1 MPFAAFGPRLP
12 EADERGSDLSTPGI
26 LTDLEPGRSV
36 MNKIIVGFDGTD
48 QARDALRL
56 GAALARASNARL
68 IAASAIEYGPEGWP
82 ASYESYNEARAAHYE
97 RVFEQARTE
106 LGELEFEARE
116 LQDTAA
122 HGLTDIAEQ
131 EGADLVVIGS
141 THHGAFGRVLAG
153 TVAARLFQGAPC
165 AVLVAPRGWSDRA
178 HAEIG
183 LIGVGYDGSP
193 EADLALVA
201 AEQLAAA
208 FGATLRVI
216 TVAPYIGIP
225 GEDAAAETVRPTWAE
240 ILDRGSKSISG
251 GTETERVMRQG
262 REATELALQGVDL
275 DLLVVGSRGY
285 GPLRRTLVGSVSD
298 ELVRTAPCPVLVV
311 PRGVRSGLEDEDS

>member
-1 MPFAAFGPRLP
+1 
-12 EADERGSDLSTPGI
+12 
-26 LTDLEPGRSV
+26 

-68 IAASAIEYGPEGWP
+68 IAASAIEYGPDPWIGP
-82 ASYESYNEARAAHYE
+82 ACHESYNEARAAHYE
-97 RVFEQARTE
+97 RVFEQARAE
-106 LGELEFEARE
+106 LGELKFEARE

-165 AVLVAPRGWSDRA
+165 AVLVAPRGWSHRA

-225 GEDAAAETVRPTWAE
+225 GEDAAAETVRPAWTE

-251 GTETERVMRQG
+251 RTETERVMRQG

-311 PRGVRSGLEDEDS
+311 PRGVRSCWSSSRLPRWLSFSCLHPPGPS